1 MTFVQAILISIV
13 YYFANSPW
21 PSGGLGNYATLY
33 RPMVSG
39 LIVGII
45 LGDPV
50 QGTIC
55 TLDAKRQDGNFP
67 GVVGWGHYCS
77 KSRQSV
83 HKRRAATSQA
93 ALLHALHVQNVLF

>member
-1 MTFVQAILISIV
+1 MTLVQAILISIV

-45 LGDPV
+45 LG
-50 QGTIC
+50 
-55 TLDAKRQDGNFP
+55 A
-67 GVVGWGHYCS
+67 
-77 KSRQSV
+77 
-83 HKRRAATSQA
+83 
-93 ALLHALHVQNVLF
+93 